1 MAKKK
6 KKKKISLQER
16 ILLVAFF
23 MTSLVFYK
31 VAIILLIGMLPTIV
45 VRLVDKTPERTK
57 VLTIGFMNFAGCF
70 PYCFQ
75 MFEKNAEAASI
86 GAILANP
93 LSIVIMY
100 SGALVGYIIEWGVV
114 GFVASI
120 MVQRGRQRLL
130 DIRKTQ
136 EGLVKKWGAEVTGG
150 TMDNEDDAIGQT
162 K

>member
-6 KKKKISLQER
+6 KKGNRKISLQER
-16 ILLVAFF
+16 ILLIAFF
-23 MTSLVFYK
+23 FTSLVFYK

-45 VRLVDKTPERTK
+45 IRLVDKTPERTK

-75 MFEKNAEAASI
+75 LFAKGAEASALSVI
-86 GAILANP
+86 ANP
-93 LSIVIMY
+93 LNIVIMY

-120 MVQRGRQRLL
+120 MVQKGKQRLI
-130 DIRKTQ
+130 DIRKIQ
-136 EGLVKKWGAEVTGG
+136 ENLVKKWGPEVTG
-150 TMDNEDDAIGQT
+150 NSENDDFVPEES